1 MALSQPIP
9 EEIMKSLEA
18 RENLYKSE
26 EKTPDSLTFIH
37 GRSSFVIVRSL
48 VTLDGSFDLAKSAAL
63 TSGIGFKGREGID
76 REPNK
81 NLSNSE
87 AAYYQ
92 SEVFGFKPMPGIT
105 NINTSFQGL
114 GATGKTVVSYTVH
127 SPEDL
132 DIVNKLYMTLGAT
145 VMVEFGHTVYISKDG
160 EIKTMTLGD
169 IVPVDDFFKKEPS
182 LNDLRTKIDTINKDT
197 NYNYEGLVG
206 RVSNFNFTFDPNGSY
221 NCTMEITSYNSVI
234 DALKPPNVIDNVKN
248 VKPSTKGDQA
258 EANVPKGFNNVVDY
272 ICASVERYNK
282 KQGKVNCRELFDDP
296 NVNLSSLKDWVNKY
310 DAYISTVPA
319 GGEVTQ
325 GNEAEGISNVKGNF
339 LAFFPLRFWLELFNI
354 FAMPKTGD
362 KKEDYIARWGTESM
376 NYRSFKFMYS
386 HNPSMVQLPRK
397 ASGVTSGFNVKGGKS
412 NYRGSDLIDVNEPS
426 NERILEIRVSTE
438 LLKKVNSVF
447 IGNNSRKNDEIGLTD
462 YVELLLQ
469 EIQKYMGDINS
480 FEIVTSPRPID
491 GIYEELMIYDKS
503 GKSEPGTF
511 LNISGLSTTV
521 MSIGIKSNISGDMQM
536 AAMFG
541 GAGKKGEGGKTQASI
556 ERHNTKNGEEEV
568 EDALMAT
575 AFSDGT
581 ELTEGKGGDK
591 PEAEDTESGEEVK
604 AIIQEQYD
612 EWNAG
617 KGSQFEEI
625 LDSSIDYVK
634 SLVGG
639 KALGRFMP
647 TPVDLDI
654 EMLGIGGFKNL
665 ETIRIPDHLVPPRFG
680 NENFQVTGIEHSL
693 DAGDPVWKT
702 SITAQIKSL

>member
-1 MALSQPIP
+1 MAIAQPVP
-9 EEIMKSLEA
+9 EDIMKSIEA
-18 RENLYKSE
+18 RENLFKSE
-26 EKTPDSLTFIH
+26 EKTPGSLNFIH
-37 GRSSFVIVRSL
+37 GRSSFVIARSL
-48 VTLDGSFDLAKSAAL
+48 VTVDDSFDLAKSAAL

-105 NINTSFQGL
+105 NINTSFQGF

-132 DIVNKLYMTLGAT
+132 DIVNKLYMTLGAS
-145 VMVEFGHTVYISKDG
+145 VMIEFGHTVYISKDG

-169 IVPVDDFFKKEPS
+169 IVPVDDFFKNGPS

-197 NYNYEGLVG
+197 NYNYEGLIG
-206 RVSNFNFTFDPNGSY
+206 RVSNYNFSFDPNGSY
-221 NCTMEITSYNSVI
+221 NCTMELLSYNSVI

-258 EANVPKGFNNVVDY
+258 EANVPKGFNNVIDY

-310 DAYISTVPA
+310 DAYISTVTV

-325 GNEAEGISNVKGNF
+325 GSNAEGINNVTGNF
-339 LAFFPLRFWLELFNI
+339 LAFLPLRFWLELFNE
-354 FAMPKTGD
+354 FAMPKTGN
-362 KKEDYIARWGTESM
+362 KKKDYIARWSTESM
-376 NYRSFKFMYS
+376 NYRSYKFMYS
-386 HNPSMVQLPRK
+386 LNPSMVQLPKK
-397 ASGVTSGFNVKGGKS
+397 ASGATSGFNVKGGKL
-412 NYRGSDLIDVNEPS
+412 NYRGEDLINVNEPS
-426 NERILEIRVSTE
+426 NERILDIRVSTE
-438 LLKKVNSVF
+438 LLKKVNSSFV
-447 IGNNSRKNDEIGLTD
+447 GNNSRKNDQIGLTD

-469 EIQKYMGDINS
+469 EIQKYMGNINS
-480 FEIVTSPRPID
+480 FEIATSPRPID

-511 LNISGLSTTV
+511 LNLSGLSTTV
-521 MSIGIKSNISGDMQM
+521 MSINLKSNIGNELQV
-536 AAMFG
+536 AAMLA
-541 GAGKKGEGGKTQASI
+541 GAGEKGEGGKSQAGL
-556 ERHNTKNGEEEV
+556 ERHNTKNGEEKV
-568 EDALMAT
+568 EDALIAT
-575 AFSDGT
+575 AFSSGT
-581 ELTEGKGGDK
+581 KPTPGKGGDK

-625 LDSSIDYVK
+625 LDSSIGYVQ

-639 KALGRFMP
+639 KALGRHMP
-647 TPVDLDI
+647 TPVDISI

-665 ETIRIPDHLVPPRFG
+665 ETFRVPDHLVPPRFG
-680 NENFQVTGIEHSL
+680 NENFQVLAIEHSL
-693 DAGDPVWKT
+693 DAGEPIWKT
-702 SITAQIKSL
+702 NITATLKAL

>member
-1 MALSQPIP
+1 MAIAQPVP
-9 EEIMKSLEA
+9 EDIMKSLEA
-18 RENLYKSE
+18 REKLFKSE
-26 EKTPDSLTFIH
+26 EKTPDSLNFIH
-37 GRSSFVIVRSL
+37 GRSSFVIARSL
-48 VTLDGSFDLAKSAAL
+48 VTVDGSFDLAKSAAL

-92 SEVFGFKPMPGIT
+92 SEVYGFKPMPGIT
-105 NINTSFQGL
+105 NINTSFQGF

-132 DIVNKLYMTLGAT
+132 DIVNKLYMTLGAS
-145 VMVEFGHTVYISKDG
+145 VMIEFGHTVYISKDG

-169 IVPVDDFFKKEPS
+169 IVPVDDFFKNGPS

-206 RVSNFNFTFDPNGSY
+206 RVSNYNFSFDPNGSY
-221 NCTMEITSYNSVI
+221 NCTMELLSYNSVI

-258 EANVPKGFNNVVDY
+258 EANVPKGFNNVIDY

-296 NVNLSSLKDWVNKY
+296 NVNLSNLKDWVNKY
-310 DAYISTVPA
+310 DAYISTVTS

-325 GNEAEGISNVKGNF
+325 GSNDEGIDNVTGNF
-339 LAFFPLRFWLELFNI
+339 LAFLPLRFWLELFNE
-354 FAMPKTGD
+354 FAMPKTGKE
-362 KKEDYIARWGTESM
+362 KKKYIARWSTESM
-376 NYRSFKFMYS
+376 NYRSYKFMYS
-386 HNPSMVQLPRK
+386 LNPSMVQLPKK
-397 ASGVTSGFNVKGGKS
+397 ASGATSGFNVKGGKL
-412 NYRGSDLIDVNEPS
+412 NYRGEDLINVNEPS
-426 NERILEIRVSTE
+426 NERILDIRVSTE

-447 IGNNSRKNDEIGLTD
+447 IGNNSKKNDQIGLTD

-469 EIQKYMGDINS
+469 EIQKYMGNINS

-511 LNISGLSTTV
+511 LNLSGLSTTV
-521 MSIGIKSNISGDMQM
+521 MSINLKSNIGNELQV
-536 AAMFG
+536 AAMLA
-541 GAGKKGEGGKTQASI
+541 GAGEKGEGGKSQAGL
-556 ERHNTKNGEEEV
+556 ERHNTKSGEDKV
-568 EDALMAT
+568 EDALIAT
-575 AFSDGT
+575 AFSQGT
-581 ELTEGKGGDK
+581 KPTPGKGGDE

-604 AIIQEQYD
+604 AIVQEQYD

-625 LDSSIDYVK
+625 LDSSIGYVQ

-639 KALGRFMP
+639 KALGRHMP
-647 TPVDLDI
+647 TPVDISI

-665 ETIRIPDHLVPPRFG
+665 ETFRVPDHLVPPRFG
-680 NENFQVTGIEHSL
+680 NENFQVLGIEHSL
-693 DAGDPVWKT
+693 DASDPVWKT
-702 SITAQIKSL
+702 NITATLKAL

>member
-1 MALSQPIP
+1 MAIAQPVP
-9 EEIMKSLEA
+9 EDIMKSIEA
-18 RENLYKSE
+18 RENLFKSE
-26 EKTPDSLTFIH
+26 EKTPGSLNFIH
-37 GRSSFVIVRSL
+37 GRSSFVIARSL
-48 VTLDGSFDLAKSAAL
+48 VTVDDSFDLAKSAAL

-105 NINTSFQGL
+105 NINTSFQGF

-132 DIVNKLYMTLGAT
+132 DIVNKLYMTLGAS
-145 VMVEFGHTVYISKDG
+145 VMIEFGHTVYISKDG

-169 IVPVDDFFKKEPS
+169 IVPVDDFFKNGPS

-197 NYNYEGLVG
+197 NYNYEGLIG
-206 RVSNFNFTFDPNGSY
+206 RVSNYNFSFDPNGSY
-221 NCTMEITSYNSVI
+221 NCTMELLSYNSVI

-258 EANVPKGFNNVVDY
+258 EANVPKGFNNVIDY

-310 DAYISTVPA
+310 DAYISTVTV

-325 GNEAEGISNVKGNF
+325 GSNAEGINNVTGNF
-339 LAFFPLRFWLELFNI
+339 LAFLPLRFWLELFNE
-354 FAMPKTGD
+354 FAMPKTGN
-362 KKEDYIARWGTESM
+362 KKKDYIARWSTESM
-376 NYRSFKFMYS
+376 NYRSYKFMYS
-386 HNPSMVQLPRK
+386 LNPSMVQLPKK
-397 ASGVTSGFNVKGGKS
+397 ASGATSGFNVKGGKL
-412 NYRGSDLIDVNEPS
+412 NYRGEDLINVNEPS
-426 NERILEIRVSTE
+426 NERILDIRVSTE
-438 LLKKVNSVF
+438 LLKKVNSSFV
-447 IGNNSRKNDEIGLTD
+447 GNNSRKNDQIGLTD

-469 EIQKYMGDINS
+469 EIQKYMGNINS
-480 FEIVTSPRPID
+480 FEIATSPRPID

-511 LNISGLSTTV
+511 LNLSGLSTTV
-521 MSIGIKSNISGDMQM
+521 MSINLKSNIGNELQV
-536 AAMFG
+536 AAMLA
-541 GAGKKGEGGKTQASI
+541 GAGEKGEGGKSQAGL
-556 ERHNTKNGEEEV
+556 ERHNTKNGEEKV
-568 EDALMAT
+568 EDALIAT
-575 AFSDGT
+575 AFSTGT
-581 ELTEGKGGDK
+581 KPTPGKGGDK

-625 LDSSIDYVK
+625 LDSSIGYVQ

-639 KALGRFMP
+639 KALGRHMP
-647 TPVDLDI
+647 TPVDISI

-665 ETIRIPDHLVPPRFG
+665 ETFRVPDHLVPPRFG
-680 NENFQVTGIEHSL
+680 NENFQVLAIEHSL
-693 DAGDPVWKT
+693 DAGEPIWKT
-702 SITAQIKSL
+702 NITATLKAL

>member
-1 MALSQPIP
+1 MAIAQPVP
-9 EEIMKSLEA
+9 EDIMKSIEA
-18 RENLYKSE
+18 RENLFKSE
-26 EKTPDSLTFIH
+26 EKTPGSLNFIH
-37 GRSSFVIVRSL
+37 GRSSFVIARSL
-48 VTLDGSFDLAKSAAL
+48 VTVDDSFDLAKSAAL

-105 NINTSFQGL
+105 NINTSFQGF

-132 DIVNKLYMTLGAT
+132 DIVNKLYMTLGAS
-145 VMVEFGHTVYISKDG
+145 VMIEFGHTVYISKDG

-169 IVPVDDFFKKEPS
+169 IVPVDDFFKNGPS

-197 NYNYEGLVG
+197 NYNYEGLIG
-206 RVSNFNFTFDPNGSY
+206 RVSNYNFSFDPNGSY
-221 NCTMEITSYNSVI
+221 NCTMELPSYNSVI

-258 EANVPKGFNNVVDY
+258 EANVPKGFNNVIDY

-310 DAYISTVPA
+310 DAYISTVTV

-325 GNEAEGISNVKGNF
+325 GSNAEGINNVTGNF
-339 LAFFPLRFWLELFNI
+339 LAFLPLRFWLELFNE
-354 FAMPKTGD
+354 FAMPKTGN
-362 KKEDYIARWGTESM
+362 KKKDYIARWSTESM
-376 NYRSFKFMYS
+376 NYRSYKFMYS
-386 HNPSMVQLPRK
+386 LNPSMVQLPKK
-397 ASGVTSGFNVKGGKS
+397 ASGATSGFNVKGGKL
-412 NYRGSDLIDVNEPS
+412 NYRGEDLINVNEPS
-426 NERILEIRVSTE
+426 NERILDIRVSTE
-438 LLKKVNSVF
+438 LLKKVNSSFV
-447 IGNNSRKNDEIGLTD
+447 GNNSRKNDQIGLTD

-469 EIQKYMGDINS
+469 EIQKYMGNINS
-480 FEIVTSPRPID
+480 FEIATSPRPID

-511 LNISGLSTTV
+511 LNLSGLSTTV
-521 MSIGIKSNISGDMQM
+521 MSINLKSNIGNELQV
-536 AAMFG
+536 AAMLA
-541 GAGKKGEGGKTQASI
+541 GAGEKGEGGKSQAGL
-556 ERHNTKNGEEEV
+556 ERHNTKNGEEKV
-568 EDALMAT
+568 EDALIAT
-575 AFSDGT
+575 AFSTGT
-581 ELTEGKGGDK
+581 KPTPGKGGDK

-625 LDSSIDYVK
+625 LDSSIGYVQ

-639 KALGRFMP
+639 KALGRHMP
-647 TPVDLDI
+647 TPVDISI

-665 ETIRIPDHLVPPRFG
+665 ETFRVPDHLVPPRFG
-680 NENFQVTGIEHSL
+680 NENFQVLAIEHSL
-693 DAGDPVWKT
+693 DAGEPIWKT
-702 SITAQIKSL
+702 NITATLKAL